1 MKNQNGIN
9 VITCFPVRT
18 ETHQSNDDRMPLKRN
33 KSLNVNMQMMK
44 FIKLTPK
51 TVFHYAFKLCH
62 NELQPS
68 PQTEIPDF
76 FSISMPL
83 FAFFFFE
90 TLLLTFFS

>member
-1 MKNQNGIN
+1 M
-9 VITCFPVRT
+9 FSSAPT

-68 PQTEIPDF
+68 PQIQITDF
-76 FSISMPL
+76 FPISMPL
-83 FAFFFFE
+83 FAFFSLRRFF
-90 TLLLTFFS
+90 